1 MQLALQTANQDCWLC
16 RINGLSK
23 IATSG
28 LFLLAVLFIKTQSI
42 LQVIW
47 LLAWHV
53 GLLVFAL
60 KLQPALKGYFLRSAF
75 MFFILVLPLPF
86 RSLVENDWA
95 LVQFAGLSVFY
106 SGMLRFMGTFLK
118 AMILLIVSLTLIA
131 ATPFSEIL
139 RAFKKLKMPDW
150 ALSILMYVFRLI
162 FLMEEEGLRMKR
174 AMQARSGK
182 ISLKRKLQILVQFSV
197 VYLARLMGRSER
209 TYWAM
214 VSRGFRGKIVLAQ
227 ESSFRKS
234 DWFFLLTP
242 LAFGIGVF
250 L

>member
-1 MQLALQTANQDCWLC
+1 
-16 RINGLSK
+16 
-23 IATSG
+23 
-28 LFLLAVLFIKTQSI
+28 
-42 LQVIW
+42 
-47 LLAWHV
+47 
-53 GLLVFAL
+53 
-60 KLQPALKGYFLRSAF
+60 
-75 MFFILVLPLPF
+75 
-86 RSLVENDWA
+86 
-95 LVQFAGLSVFY
+95 VFY
-106 SGMLRFMGTFLK
+106 SGLLRFMGTFLK

-182 ISLKRKLQILVQFSV
+182 ISLKRKLQILIQFSV

-227 ESSFRKS
+227 ESSFRQS
-234 DWFFLLTP
+234 DWLFLLAP
-242 LAFGIGVF
+242 IVFGIGVF